1 MCARSV
7 AAAVDQGASAS
18 RPVARQSVG
27 KTLRALAHLPACGH
41 APVLADIR
49 FLRDSLSFA
58 RGVYARCGP
67 VSRGV
72 LFARAQ
78 VLLMSAEANERVLFD
93 REGAFS
99 ARGGWEPL
107 LGQLFTGGLIVRDGD
122 DHRRHRR
129 LMLPALRR
137 EELAKHVARMAPA
150 IDTAARGWLAQ
161 GRIEFHAAVKRLTL
175 DLAIDVF
182 LGVKL
187 KEEIDAIDHDFNQVV
202 EASAAILRL
211 PLPGTAYSRG
221 IAARARLVKFL
232 HRQIP
237 ARRRAPGEDLFSQL
251 CVQATP
257 GEERYTDSELV
268 DHMIFLLMAAHDT
281 TTSALTTSV
290 LSLAQNPEWQARLD
304 SERRPVDAVADN
316 SHRDTPHTDAS
327 RMGRVS
333 ETPHLLSSIDDL
345 GRLELAGY
353 VLREALRLYPPIP
366 TIAREAVRDVELH
379 GLRIP
384 AGTPVTVFPLLVQR
398 DAKWWT
404 DPDRFDP
411 LRFSPERAE
420 HRRHPFAWTPFGG
433 GAHMCLGMNFAE
445 LQAKAVL
452 SAMLAR
458 CRWTL
463 APGYRDDYAFAPI
476 GKPRHGLTIVLQPR

>member
-1 MCARSV
+1 MTLPPRSI
-7 AAAVDQGASAS
+7 
-18 RPVARQSVG
+18 ARQSIG
-27 KTLRALAHLPACGH
+27 KTLRSLAHLPACGH

-49 FLRDSLSFA
+49 FLRDSLGFA
-58 RGVYARCGP
+58 RDVYARCGP
-67 VSRGV
+67 VSSGV

-93 REGAFS
+93 REGTFS

-107 LGQLFTGGLIVRDGD
+107 LGKLFPGGLIVRDGD

-150 IDTAARGWLAQ
+150 IDAAARDWLAQ
-161 GRIEFHAAVKRLTL
+161 GRIEFHGAVKRLTL

-187 KEEIDAIDHDFNQVV
+187 KEEIDAIDHDFNRVV

-211 PLPGTAYSRG
+211 PVPGTAYSRG

-232 HRQIP
+232 HEQIP

-251 CVQATP
+251 CVQATQ
-257 GEERYTDSELV
+257 GEERFTDSELV

-290 LSLAQNPEWQARLD
+290 LSLAQNPEWQTRLD
-304 SERRPVDAVADN
+304 GEGKTVDSAASGASAPPT
-316 SHRDTPHTDAS
+316 SHPDVSHAGQD
-327 RMGRVS
+327 S
-333 ETPHLLSSIDDL
+333 ETPHLLSSIDEL

-366 TIAREAVRDVELH
+366 TIARAAVRDVELH
-379 GLRIP
+379 GFRIP
-384 AGTPVTVFPLLVQR
+384 AGTPVTVFPLMVQR
-398 DAKWWT
+398 DPKWWT

-420 HRRHPFAWTPFGG
+420 YRRHPFAWTPFGG

-452 SAMLAR
+452 RAMLA
-458 CRWTL
+458 CSRWRL
-463 APGYRDDYAFAPI
+463 APGYRDDFAFAPI
-476 GKPRHGLTIVLQPR
+476 GKPRHGLTLVMDQR